1 MDKIYKLIDEKTGLF
16 LHGGSSI
23 KFTKNG
29 KTWKIKGHLINHLLN
44 AKRNILLDNMHNWKI
59 IEYELTPKNE
69 SDLFEFL
76 SKGDPQLELDLL
88 SNNDKRF

>member
-1 MDKIYKLIDEKTGLF
+1 MDKVYKLIDEKTGLF

-44 AKRNILLDNMHNWKI
+44 AKEIFYWKI
-59 IEYELTPKNE
+59 CIT
-69 SDLFEFL
+69 
-76 SKGDPQLELDLL
+76 G
-88 SNNDKRF
+88 R